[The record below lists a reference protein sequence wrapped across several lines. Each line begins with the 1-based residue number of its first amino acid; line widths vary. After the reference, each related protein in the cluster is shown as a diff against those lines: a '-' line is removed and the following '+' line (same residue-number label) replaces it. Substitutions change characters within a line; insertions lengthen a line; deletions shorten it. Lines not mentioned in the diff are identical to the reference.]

1 MKTFKELRHKMGLT
15 QKQISD
21 IYQIPYSTIQK
32 WEHGVNNPPEY
43 VLSMMMELY
52 RLRNISDVIKERSNT

>member
-43 VLSMMMELY
+43 LLRMMWELY
-52 RLRNISDVIKERSNT
+52 CSKKNSLDRLI